1 MTVRHGLIVAIIILL
16 NCTVL
21 AMAAPTYSNNST
33 NSTLAGEPALF
44 SLKISDTNG
53 LGGYIFSTNNTGTW
67 VNDTMVSFG
76 STIPW
81 NSWTNEG
88 SLLEGFNNSAEWA
101 KEGSITVFDDTSRYV
116 EGSSSMGIF
125 TGAESTLA
133 VKKIINLNLSSAKNF
148 YFWFYTNRPLNPDS
162 SPYSNDSDSTDPS
175 IILYFTSD
183 PGYSKSFTCSVFGSE
198 LKAGWN
204 KIVID
209 KNNCYQDTNV
219 SESWSNIMVSMQF
232 RIYIPDT
239 MNTTVNLD
247 NLRYDY
253 DGGAVNKTVV
263 IITFDDGWKTQL
275 TAYNIMKANNQ
286 RGVAFVYPQAQIEEW
301 PDFMSTAELKTLY
314 NDGWDISSHSMTHYD
329 LENGNLTYSDLVNEI
344 TGSKNWLDSQNF
356 TRSSGFFAYPYHM
369 YNDTVLSLVNST
381 YKLARN
387 DFGAEAQPH
396 IYLDDPDNIP
406 FLIKATEV
414 LSSTTPDY
422 IMSVIDRAV
431 LQKSFLVL
439 SFHQIND
446 IPTDETMWPTANFQT
461 VSNYIKDRADLG
473 LLDVMTFS
481 DYYST
486 ISNMPKTAWS
496 NVTKNLTNAV
506 NATVNWCVYAKDT
519 SNSWSSSCKPPFSLV
534 TNATKPLWTNSQY
547 VNVSNYTQTGAS
559 EFNITWN
566 STVGLDK
573 VLITVRNS
581 THVLVNNASM
591 NMTSGDSHLATYG
604 YSVALPAGKFNWTS
618 YANDTLG
625 RSNTTSNFT
634 FTINKAANP
643 LDLYLSNDT
652 EYVNQDVEAVYGM
665 QTNATGICPVGK
677 CSLYRNGN
685 LSTDNNT
692 QVTLAAGVWEYVLFA
707 EQTQNYSANSTSY
720 NLTVLKA
727 PNPIHLYLNG
737 TEYDEQNITIVY
749 STKTNVTGTCDI
761 GNCSLWRNSDPS
773 EDNSTE
779 MILGAGS
786 WEYMLFTAETQN
798 YSGNSTSYNIT
809 INKGILEMSIEF
821 SPSNTV
827 ERGSQSTATGIEN
840 NEGDSDVNYTLYRD
854 DALVSD
860 IYPYQETV
868 ALDVGT
874 HMYIFNATEGENW
887 TAGNVSAPLAVQVAN
902 IVYIPSGG
910 GGGGGGPIISVSPK
924 GDDNV
929 SSESTFLSE
938 DVSET
943 VQTKEICVEDWMC
956 LEWSE
961 CSDGIQTRTCIDIN
975 NCGTDSSKP
984 EESLECGE
992 QSFATGM
999 FNFLT
1004 TPIGFGLIALIAML
1018 VIFIF
1023 LPIREKLKI

>member
-1 MTVRHGLIVAIIILL
+1 MTVRQRLLVAVIILL
-16 NCTVL
+16 NCATL
-21 AMAAPTYSNNST
+21 AMAAPAYSNNST
-33 NSTLAGEPALF
+33 NNTLIGQPTLF
-44 SLKISDTNG
+44 SLNISDTAG
-53 LGGYIFSTNNTGTW
+53 LGGYVFSTNNTGTW
-67 VNDTMVSFG
+67 VNDTVVNFG
-76 STIPW
+76 STVPW
-81 NSWTNEG
+81 NNWTNEG
-88 SLLEGFNNSAEWA
+88 TLLEAFNNSAEWT
-101 KEGSITVFDDTSRYV
+101 KEGSITVFDDTLNYV

-125 TGAESTLA
+125 TGTEPTLA
-133 VKKIINLNLSSAKNF
+133 VRKTINLNLSSTKNF

-162 SPYSNDSDSTDPS
+162 TPYSDDGDSTDPA

-183 PGYSKSFTCSVFGSE
+183 SGYSKSFTCSVFGSE

-232 RIYIPDT
+232 RIYISDAT
-239 MNTTVNLD
+239 NTTVNID

-263 IITFDDGWKTQL
+263 IMTFDDGWKTQL

-286 RGVAFVYPQAQIEEW
+286 KGVAFVYPQAQIEEW
-301 PDFMSTAELKTLY
+301 PDFMSTADLKTLY
-314 NDGWDISSHSMTHYD
+314 GNGWDISSHSMTHYD
-329 LENGNLTYSDLVNEI
+329 LDNTSLTYSELVNEI
-344 TGSKNWLDSQNF
+344 TGSKNWLASQNF
-356 TRSSGFFAYPYHM
+356 TRSSGFFAYPYHK

-414 LSSTTPDY
+414 LNSTDPNY
-422 IMSVIDRAV
+422 ILSVIDRAV
-431 LQKSFLVL
+431 SQKSLLVL

-446 IPTDETMWPTANFQT
+446 TPIDETMWSTANFQI
-461 VSNYIKDRADLG
+461 VSNYLKDRADLG

-486 ISNMPKTAWS
+486 ISNMPKTAWV
-496 NVTKNLTNAV
+496 NVTKNLTNSANV
-506 NATVNWCVYAKDT
+506 TVGWCVSIKDISNNWNNT
-519 SNSWSSSCKPPFSLV
+519 SCATPFKLV
-534 TNATKPLWTNSQY
+534 TTAEKPKWSNSQY
-547 VNVSNYTQTGAS
+547 TNVSEYSPTEQS

-566 STVGLDK
+566 STVGIDK
-573 VLITVRNS
+573 VLITIRNS
-581 THVLVNNASM
+581 TQIIIGNASM
-591 NMTSGDSHLATYG
+591 NMTSGDSHLGTYS
-604 YSVALPAGKFNWTS
+604 YNMSLPAGTFSWTS

-625 RSNTTSNFT
+625 ISNTTGNFT
-634 FTINKAANP
+634 FTINKATNV
-643 LDLYLSNDT
+643 LELYMNNGT
-652 EYVNQDVEAVYGM
+652 EYLNQNIEIVYGN
-665 QTNATGICPVGK
+665 QTNVTGICTAGT
-677 CSLYRNGN
+677 CSLYLNGSI
-685 LSTDNNT
+685 STDNNT
-692 QVTLAAGVWEYVLFA
+692 NMTLAAGVWEYVLFA
-707 EQTQNYSANSTSY
+707 TETQNYTGNSTSY
-720 NLTVLKA
+720 NITVAKA

-737 TEYDEQNITIVY
+737 TEYGEQNVTIEY
-749 STKTNVTGTCDI
+749 GTQTNVTGTCDI
-761 GNCSLWRNSDPS
+761 GECSLWLNNNLTSH
-773 EDNSTE
+773 NNTE
-779 MILGAGS
+779 LVLGAGL
-786 WEYMLFTAETQN
+786 WDYMLFAAETQN
-798 YSGNSTSYNIT
+798 YSGNSTEYNIT
-809 INKGILEMSIEF
+809 VNKGVPVLSIEF
-821 SPSNTV
+821 SPLNTV
-827 ERGSQSTATGIEN
+827 ERGSQSTATGIESN
-840 NEGDSDVNYTLYRD
+840 TGDDDVNYTLWRD
-854 DALVSD
+854 GVAVEN
-860 IYPYQETV
+860 PETA

-874 HMYIFNATEGENW
+874 HVYVFNTTGGENW
-887 TAGNVSAPLAVQVAN
+887 TANNFSAPIEVHIPTIA
-902 IVYIPSGG
+902 YIPSGG
-910 GGGGGGPIISVSPK
+910 GGGGGGPVIITSPK
-924 GDDNV
+924 EDGNV